1 MKRTLGLG
9 VARIRAYS
17 RAQNLLEPWRADKT
31 EVSTGTGFVVE
42 DASGGGAA
50 AAPLEATADTKL
62 MYLVTC
68 AHVVERAQDVAVVLP
83 QDGRGELA
91 AKVLRFVPAYA
102 FDLALL
108 CVLVPRASEVR
119 VLELGD
125 SDALHRASDDTVTAV
140 GFSLGLESL
149 NFTRGK
155 FSTFQNGSLQHTA
168 CISGGNS
175 GGPLVDAAGRVVGVN
190 VAGIFGSTANNIN
203 FAVPIE
209 LYKRVRARLFERPS
223 AAAAAAVPTVLR
235 LPTFGVCFHACDAG
249 ARVWRVLP
257 HSAAAEKLRVGD
269 VIVAVQE
276 AGGGGG
282 VMPVLPTTEVR
293 VPWHVQPVALS
304 VLLRRCCE
312 EQPVTFHVLR
322 GGGGGSDSA
331 AAAAERVT
339 VVPAVSAAPGCT
351 TLLPAY
357 EPLEYVGFGGLVFA
371 LAHANHYE
379 CAELKD
385 KLARFEHDRVT
396 PHIML
401 TYVEKQDARMA
412 AVLDVGD
419 VIASINGV
427 PVQSLAHVRAAL
439 MQPRGTGAART
450 LCVATES
457 GKEFVVPLAAAL
469 ARASGEITAA
479 QPYVTDPAV
488 LASLK
493 ALLPR

>member
-9 VARIRAYS
+9 VARIHAYS
-17 RAQNLLEPWRADKT
+17 RAPNLLEPWRTEKT
-31 EVSTGTGFVVE
+31 EVCTGTGFFVE
-42 DASGGGAA
+42 PPAGTTIPAMQEEPGAR
-50 AAPLEATADTKL
+50 LV
-62 MYLVTC
+62 YLLTC
-68 AHVVERAQDVAVVLP
+68 AHVVECAHHVAVVLP
-83 QDGRGELA
+83 QDGRGELRA
-91 AKVLRFVPAYA
+91 RVLRFVPSHA

-108 CVLVPRASEVR
+108 CALVPRASEVR
-119 VLELGD
+119 VLPLGD
-125 SDALHRASDDTVTAV
+125 SDALHSSGSDDAVTAV
-140 GFSLGLESL
+140 GFSLGLESI

-209 LYKRVRARLFERPS
+209 LYKRVRARLFEPS
-223 AAAAAAVPTVLR
+223 APVVLR
-235 LPTFGVCFHACDAG
+235 LPSFGLCFHPCDAG

-257 HSAAAEKLRVGD
+257 GSAAAQAQLRAGD

-276 AGGGGG
+276 SGGGA

-304 VLLRRCCE
+304 VLLRRCCL
-312 EQPVTFHVLR
+312 EQPVTLHVLR
-322 GGGGGSDSA
+322 GGGGGEAPVPVS
-331 AAAAERVT
+331 
-339 VVPAVSAAPGCT
+339 VVPAVNPAPGCT
-351 TLLPAY
+351 TLLLAH
-357 EPLEYVGFGGLVFA
+357 EPLEYVGFGGLVFT

-379 CAELKD
+379 AAELKE
-385 KLARFEHDRVT
+385 KLARFPDRAT
-396 PHIML
+396 PRILL

-412 AVLDVGD
+412 EVLDVGD
-419 VIASINGV
+419 VITSINGV

-439 MQPRGTGAART
+439 MQPRGGGASRT

-457 GKEFVVPLAAAL
+457 GKEFVTPLASAV
-469 ARASGEITAA
+469 ARASGDISAA
-479 QPYVTDPAV
+479 PPYVVDPAV

-493 ALLPR
+493 ALLASA